1 MKKNHVRQ
9 LTLKKFMLWPKKN
22 SYKEFDNEKNSCG
35 SKIPHPTPHTH
46 KFSNGPSLSYFDF
59 DLRLYDLYDFIFDLR
74 LYEYSLP
81 YLFLRE
87 KPWGR
92 TCRAFIIQ
100 LPGIFQGKLR

>member
-1 MKKNHVRQ
+1 
-9 LTLKKFMLWPKKN
+9 MLWPKKN
-22 SYKEFDNEKNSCG
+22 SFKEFDNEKNSCG

-59 DLRLYDLYDFIFDLR
+59 HLR
-74 LYEYSLP
+74 LYEHSIT

-100 LPGIFQGKLR
+100 LPGIFQGKLM